1 MENCILVNKP
11 ICHTLL
17 KTMQM
22 QLSFIAILINHKT
35 ELALLTLIGQSHL
48 PAKFNCHNKHQ
59 LYV

>member
-22 QLSFIAILINHKT
+22 QFSFIAINHKT
-35 ELALLTLIGQSHL
+35 QLALLTLIGQTITFTCEVQL
-48 PAKFNCHNKHQ
+48 PQ
-59 LYV
+59 YTSTV

>member
-35 ELALLTLIGQSHL
+35 QLALLTLIGQTITFTCKVQL
-48 PAKFNCHNKHQ
+48 PQYTSTA
-59 LYV
+59 